1 MLSVP
6 HHPGEYLS
14 SDRAELAIGRENLGR
29 QNGGNNLK
37 CVYGAEADLIK
48 RLCACVYQ
56 VYLSASFVSDPF
68 VKVQLVAGLKLV
80 KTKKTSCMRGTIDP
94 YFNESFSFRVS
105 HEDLS
110 EVSLV
115 FTGKKTHTH
124 ISVLIISRLLQ
135 DT

>member
-1 MLSVP
+1 MCVSSV
-6 HHPGEYLS
+6 S
-14 SDRAELAIGRENLGR
+14 
-29 QNGGNNLK
+29 
-37 CVYGAEADLIK
+37 
-48 RLCACVYQ
+48 LC
-56 VYLSASFVSDPF
+56 FVCMSDPF

-115 FTGKKTHTH
+115 FTGKKNTH
-124 ISVLIISRLLQ
+124 ISVLILSRLLQ